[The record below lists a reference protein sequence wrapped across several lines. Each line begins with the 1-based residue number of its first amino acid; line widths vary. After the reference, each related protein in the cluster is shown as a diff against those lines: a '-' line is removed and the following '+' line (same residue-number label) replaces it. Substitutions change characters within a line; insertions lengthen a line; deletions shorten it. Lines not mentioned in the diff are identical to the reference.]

1 MPTAAEHPRS
11 GRPALTPVSP
21 TTDPGPTPDH
31 GLPARPFTPAFAPA
45 PSAAL
50 GVSLPPTPGH
60 TSTPDRSVALGT
72 PAGPPRPASTPDP
85 LAAVH
90 PSGSPRS
97 LRADEVAVLTLLAEG
112 LPLDAVAR
120 RLAVSER
127 TLRRRTR
134 AICDLLGVPAAIT
147 AVAWAARRGLL

>member
-1 MPTAAEHPRS
+1 MPTAASPPS
-11 GRPALTPVSP
+11 PSAPGRPF
-21 TTDPGPTPDH
+21 PTP
-31 GLPARPFTPAFAPA
+31 P
-45 PSAAL
+45 
-50 GVSLPPTPGH
+50 
-60 TSTPDRSVALGT
+60 
-72 PAGPPRPASTPDP
+72 
-85 LAAVH
+85 
-90 PSGSPRS
+90 GSPRS
-97 LRADEVAVLTLLAEG
+97 LREDEVAVLTLLAEG